1 MVNDN
6 KISDAIVI
14 AALPNETFKLKLP
27 DDRVIL
33 AYISGKI
40 KTRRINILVGDKV
53 QVDYKGR
60 IVYRLKKESIYQ

>member
-6 KISDAIVI
+6 KVSDAIVI
-14 AALPNETFKLKLP
+14 AALPNATFKLKLP
-27 DDRVIL
+27 DDRVII

-40 KTRRINILVGDKV
+40 RTRRINILVGDKV

-60 IVYRLKKESIYQ
+60 IIYRLKKESTHQ

>member
-14 AALPNETFKLKLP
+14 AALPNETFKLQLP

-60 IVYRLKKESIYQ
+60 IVYRLKKESISQ